1 MAIWFICYSSSVND
15 AMIFSGNLRFFCIIV
30 VVMSNHELA
39 FFRSI
44 GRISRL
50 TFLLRYFWLSTFAV
64 LDFTFLLC
72 LTQKKE
78 VFLLLLLLFFV
89 FVIFIVAIFI
99 QAIKRAHDIGKTGW
113 ITLIPFYNS
122 ILFFSRGDDEVNLY
136 GNSPNLKIRYSSD
149 IIFKQEIENK
159 TPIFAITI
167 LGMGCF
173 LISIVFFFVK
183 INACIPKT
191 MMMKPHVCFT
201 AKHVDKSGSNK
212 RTGSSRANFVQK
224 ERNIKAISL
233 EALREKIKS
242 ITKGKR
248 VDLQSFKLDLGT
260 YSLNY
265 LIGDDLVDGIALVF
279 DPDKL
284 NLNNRII
291 DEIAPRNLPSETVI
305 LIESEFATQDNVYCS
320 IIAFKKFK
328 KP

>member
-1 MAIWFICYSSSVND
+1 MA
-15 AMIFSGNLRFFCIIV
+15 
-30 VVMSNHELA
+30 NHELA

-64 LDFTFLLC
+64 FDFTFLLC
-72 LTQKKE
+72 LSQKQD
-78 VFLLLLLLFFV
+78 VSLLLLLLFFV

-99 QAIKRAHDIGKTGW
+99 QAIKRAHDIGKSGW
-113 ITLIPFYNS
+113 ITLIPFYNI
-122 ILFFSRGDDEVNLY
+122 ILFFSRGEDQVNRY

-159 TPIFAITI
+159 TPIVAITV
-167 LGMGCF
+167 LGAVCF
-173 LISIVFFFVK
+173 LISFVFFLIK

-191 MMMKPHVCFT
+191 MMMEPNVGLT
-201 AKHVDKSGSNK
+201 AKHVNKFGSNRKSGSTSAK
-212 RTGSSRANFVQK
+212 FVKK
-224 ERNIKAISL
+224 ERNIQAISL
-233 EALREKIKS
+233 EALREKVKS

-248 VDLQSFKLDLGT
+248 VDLQSFKLNLGN

-265 LIGDDLVDGIALVF
+265 LIGDDLVDGIALIF

-305 LIESEFATQDNVYCS
+305 LIESEYSTQDNVYCS
-320 IIAFKKFK
+320 IIAFKK
-328 KP
+328 PE

>member
-1 MAIWFICYSSSVND
+1 M
-15 AMIFSGNLRFFCIIV
+15 G
-30 VVMSNHELA
+30 NHELA

-72 LTQKKE
+72 LSQKQD
-78 VFLLLLLLFFV
+78 VSLLLLLLFFV

-99 QAIKRAHDIGKTGW
+99 QAIKRAHDIGKSGW
-113 ITLIPFYNS
+113 ITLIPFYNI
-122 ILFFSRGDDEVNLY
+122 ILFFSRGEDQVNRY

-173 LISIVFFFVK
+173 FISIVFFFTK
-183 INACIPKT
+183 INACIPTT
-191 MMMKPHVCFT
+191 MMMKPHVGRA
-201 AKHVDKSGSNK
+201 AKHIDKTISNI
-212 RTGSSRANFVQK
+212 RAESSSAKFLKK

-233 EALREKIKS
+233 EALREKIKF

-248 VDLQSFKLDLGT
+248 VDLQSFKLDLAN

-279 DPDKL
+279 DPDKV

-291 DEIAPRNLPSETVI
+291 DDIAPRNLPSETVI

-320 IIAFKKFK
+320 IIAFKK
-328 KP
+328 P